1 MTDKRD
7 LDNFFDADILKKLT
21 INKGALSR
29 KVRIFLQFGAIFLM
43 IVALSRPVLENG
55 EVQVKKK
62 NIDIVAA
69 IDISKSMLA
78 KDIFPNRFEFA
89 KNRLFKLM
97 DNFQEANLGVLAFSA
112 NSFLVSPMTNDFNT
126 IKYLVNNL
134 SLDYIDLSGTDFFPV
149 IKSAKEFLKNSKD
162 KILIIFTDGG
172 DKEDFSKEIEE
183 ANKSGLV
190 IYIYGIATTKGSP
203 IEDDGELIKDNEG
216 NIVISSLNEKISSL
230 ALETGG
236 AFVKGALGDDAL
248 NFIIQDIK
256 ERFDTTL
263 KKQKTIK
270 IYVELFYYPL
280 ALALVFLLM
289 SFSSLPKRKAS
300 AIVALF
306 LLHFLVPANASV
318 LDFWDI
324 KKAEKFYK
332 NKDFK
337 TSSKIYEK
345 LAKTKKSAEAY
356 YNLANSYYKEKNYK
370 KALEAYKK
378 MPNTNKEL
386 EFKKLYNMG
395 NSFAALKEYDKA
407 EESYKK
413 ALDIKEDDDA
423 RYNLE
428 QIKKLKKR
436 QKKQK
441 PNKKKDNNKNKNKS
455 DRDEKQKN
463 SKKNKNKEKRQSHN
477 KSDKKDQKPQEQ
489 KRDKKANQRQM
500 SKMEERKW
508 TKLLQNRK
516 PKTLPLQ
523 LQTKKR
529 GSGIEEK
536 PW

>member
-1 MTDKRD
+1 MMPPLLLLFYLIMTDKKD
-7 LDNFFDADILKKLT
+7 LDSFFNPDILKKLT

-29 KVRIFLQFGAIFLM
+29 KVRIFLQFIAIFLM
-43 IVALSRPVLENG
+43 IVALSRPVLEKG

-78 KDIFPNRFEFA
+78 KDIFPNRFEFV

-97 DNFQEANLGVLAFSA
+97 DNFQEANLGVLAFST

-236 AFVKGALGDDAL
+236 AFVKGALRSEAL

-256 ERFDTTL
+256 ERFDATL
-263 KKQKTIK
+263 KKQKKIK

-300 AIVALF
+300 AIVALL

-395 NSFAALKEYDKA
+395 NSFATLKEYDKA

-436 QKKQK
+436 QKKK
-441 PNKKKDNNKNKNKS
+441 NANKNNKKRDN
-455 DRDEKQKN
+455 KQKN
-463 SKKNKNKEKRQSHN
+463 SKKDEKKEKNQSL
-477 KSDKKDQKPQEQ
+477 KSDKNAG
-489 KRDKKANQRQM
+489 KKAEQRQM